1 MKGFYAVKKETWP
14 AEYKKQKKK
23 NISGSE
29 WRQTNL
35 NHLPK
40 PAKLSQQDAKRRIGH
55 HSGTAM
61 PPLMK
66 K

>member
-1 MKGFYAVKKETWP
+1 MPSKKRRGP
-14 AEYKKQKKK
+14 HSIKSKKKKK
-23 NISGSE
+23 NQQVRIE
-29 WRQTNL
+29 ANKL

-40 PAKLSQQDAKRRIGH
+40 PTNLSEQDPKRRIGH
-55 HSGTAM
+55 HSGTAT

>member
-1 MKGFYAVKKETWP
+1 MPSKKRRGP
-14 AEYKKQKKK
+14 HSIKSKKK
-23 NISGSE
+23 NQRVRIE
-29 WRQTNL
+29 ANDL

-40 PAKLSQQDAKRRIGH
+40 PTNLSTDPKRRIGH
-55 HSGTAM
+55 HSGTAT